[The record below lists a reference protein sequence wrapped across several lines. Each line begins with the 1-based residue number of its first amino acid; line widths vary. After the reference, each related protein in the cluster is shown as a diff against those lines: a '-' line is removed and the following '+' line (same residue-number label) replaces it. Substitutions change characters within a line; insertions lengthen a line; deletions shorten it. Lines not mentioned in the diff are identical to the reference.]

1 MDRIIYTFGQ
11 SKTNENSQAEKHGV
25 LELSVRSGKTMKPEQ
40 AGVRAIRSFDSA
52 LIFEGRTN
60 ETGRLRISLPV
71 CAHKTTEN
79 YSVTVN
85 YNGFPTKTLNVPIA
99 AGQTVSRTVE
109 IG

>member
-1 MDRIIYTFGQ
+1 MDRITYTFGQ
-11 SKTNENSQAEKHGV
+11 SRANENSQSEKHGT
-25 LELSVRSGKTMKPEQ
+25 LELAVRSGKTMKPEQ
-40 AGVRAIRSFDSA
+40 AAVRAIRSFDSA

-60 ETGRLRISLPV
+60 EAGRLRISLPV
-71 CAHKTTEN
+71 CAHKTAEN

-85 YNGFPTKTLNVPIA
+85 YNGFPTKTLDIPII